1 MSTTTLDSPAA
12 PPPPPVRSV
21 WRRWLDPNTTAG
33 RRRILGLVLFA
44 ILFGLFFT
52 FNRFPKLDTVREDVE
67 IATSAASR
75 TAVEIP
81 ALKARD
87 CFQGFCVEST
97 EPFLE
102 RWWDFSTTYI
112 ELVTVGM
119 IFAFGVAGLA
129 EALLLPKDGS
139 FGRRRGIVGS
149 LQGLTT
155 GAAMNLCSACIV
167 PVANSVRK
175 QGGGIE
181 TTVSIT
187 QGSATLN
194 APAVLMVFAIF
205 TPMLAGTRV
214 VLSLIGALLLG
225 PLVARVV
232 HGHAPERPRVSDR
245 LAIAEAGEPLQPWS
259 TVIRKGV
266 ADWLVSAWRFFI
278 RLAPIMIIAGF
289 VSGAAIQLLTP
300 EIVDRFLGNHALGI
314 ATAATLGILIN
325 VPLLFEIPLVAALML
340 LGMGTAPAAVL
351 LFAAA
356 AGGPITFWGLAKQIP
371 VRGVAALAGGTWAIA
386 AVGGLTVLAVGL
398 PIAEPGAPT
407 IAFDGTTCTYTGPS
421 SFSAEP
427 VEFVVRN
434 DAVGDAPDITM
445 GVLVG
450 RIEQPVAQLAAFSE
464 SFPNEHLPTYF
475 TTAGERHFIFADTAE
490 ILTVPFHR
498 AGTYAISCTYG
509 GSFFVIGEFSMLQP
523 PGWFEEY
530 RGQFANHIAGQTIAI
545 ED

>member
-1 MSTTTLDSPAA
+1 MSTTTLDSPAT

-87 CFQGFCVEST
+87 CFQGFCVESA

-194 APAVLMVFAIF
+194 APAVLMVF
-205 TPMLAGTRV
+205 
-214 VLSLIGALLLG
+214 
-225 PLVARVV
+225 
-232 HGHAPERPRVSDR
+232 
-245 LAIAEAGEPLQPWS
+245 
-259 TVIRKGV
+259 
-266 ADWLVSAWRFFI
+266 
-278 RLAPIMIIAGF
+278 
-289 VSGAAIQLLTP
+289 
-300 EIVDRFLGNHALGI
+300 
-314 ATAATLGILIN
+314 
-325 VPLLFEIPLVAALML
+325 
-340 LGMGTAPAAVL
+340 
-351 LFAAA
+351 
-356 AGGPITFWGLAKQIP
+356 
-371 VRGVAALAGGTWAIA
+371 
-386 AVGGLTVLAVGL
+386 
-398 PIAEPGAPT
+398 
-407 IAFDGTTCTYTGPS
+407 
-421 SFSAEP
+421 
-427 VEFVVRN
+427 
-434 DAVGDAPDITM
+434 
-445 GVLVG
+445 
-450 RIEQPVAQLAAFSE
+450 
-464 SFPNEHLPTYF
+464 
-475 TTAGERHFIFADTAE
+475 
-490 ILTVPFHR
+490 
-498 AGTYAISCTYG
+498 
-509 GSFFVIGEFSMLQP
+509 
-523 PGWFEEY
+523 
-530 RGQFANHIAGQTIAI
+530 
-545 ED
+545 